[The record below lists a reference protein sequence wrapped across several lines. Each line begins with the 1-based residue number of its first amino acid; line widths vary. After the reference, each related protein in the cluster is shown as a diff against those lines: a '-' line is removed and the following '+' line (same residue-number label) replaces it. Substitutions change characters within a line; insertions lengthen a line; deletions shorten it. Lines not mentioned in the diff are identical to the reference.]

1 MSVKSS
7 VFAGPTNVMALGH
20 PFAGPAFAE
29 SNGIPI
35 GIDVQTREV
44 VFVDFWMLKKM
55 GIINT
60 KFGICFGDVGFGKST
75 LLKILAIRS
84 MVLAAGFSQMRVSI
98 NDYKPEANES
108 EYGAFSA
115 VVKSKI
121 FKMAEM
127 KFNPLEPR
135 LFNTKDSTSYELGV
149 LDMARVIAEFSN
161 LQPLKG
167 YQFTALRIA
176 LSVLLQAPENQ
187 WDAPLLFKIV
197 GSLTEEHIL
206 NYYSD
211 FDTKLKGQMEK
222 RLANLIEVNNKDLE
236 VKEGESWQRTVAEK
250 NIAEDLRETTS
261 MSLSSQE
268 VINLATAKDN
278 FYARDVQAAGSEVQ
292 RMGYD
297 LLRGPV
303 GTMIGRENSLYDL
316 YTQRATTKDWR
327 GLLPEV
333 QRFARII
340 DNNFRIS
347 MIEGNRTDLLPHFE
361 LDDEKHKSMDD
372 LSYAR
377 INAFT
382 TEIARGTHL
391 VSMSASHRPSSIRK
405 GGTNSELWN
414 LGQTIINNQG
424 FAFLGHQQNL
434 PEILNELGDRYRLGD
449 FQRDLPML
457 PRYTFIASFGPSELP
472 RKIRVFVTPNELA
485 MIQTDSATDAI
496 LDRPDVMSVD
506 DLRRYA
512 LNNGTVYIGGDPNE
526 Q

>member
-1 MSVKSS
+1 
-7 VFAGPTNVMALGH
+7 MALGH
-20 PFAGPAFAE
+20 PFGGPAFAE

-35 GIDVQTREV
+35 GIDVNTREV

-75 LLKILAIRS
+75 LLKVLAIRS
-84 MVLAAGFSQMRVSI
+84 MIMSAGFSQMRVSI

-127 KFNPLEPR
+127 KFNPFEPR
-135 LFNTKDSTSYELGV
+135 LFNTKDSATYELGV

-161 LQPLKG
+161 IDSLQG

-176 LSVLLQAPENQ
+176 LAVMLQAPEYQ

-197 GSLTEEHIL
+197 GSLTEDQIAFYHRNL
-206 NYYSD
+206 D
-211 FDTKLKGQMEK
+211 QKLKQQMEN
-222 RLANLIEVNNKDLE
+222 RLKNLIETNNDNLE
-236 VKEGESWQRTVAEK
+236 AKEQESWRRTTAELS
-250 NIAEDLRETTS
+250 IAEDLRDTGS
-261 MSLSSQE
+261 MSLSAQE

-278 FYARDVQAAGSEVQ
+278 FYARDIQRAGTEVQ

-297 LLRGPV
+297 LLKGPV

-327 GLLPEV
+327 GLLPQV
-333 QRFARII
+333 QKFARII

-347 MIEGNRTDLLPHFE
+347 MIEGNRADLLPHFE

-372 LSYAR
+372 IGYAR

-382 TEIARGTHL
+382 TEIARGTHM

-405 GGTNSELWN
+405 GGYQSDLWN

-434 PEILNELGDRYRLGD
+434 PEILNELGDRYHLGD
-449 FQRDLPML
+449 FQRDLPWL
-457 PRYTFIASFGPSELP
+457 PRYTFIASFGPTELP

-485 MIQTDSATDAI
+485 MIQTDSATDVI
-496 LDRPDVMSVD
+496 LDRPDVMSAD

-512 LNNGTVYIGGDPNE
+512 QNNGVAYIGGE
-526 Q
+526 